1 MSKKNQKKNRDLH
14 QGRNRQTPVDP
25 SETSSAPETVE
36 AVYRDLLAR
45 APENK
50 MEPRMEPMFRAM
62 ELLGEPQRAAPVIH
76 LTGTNGKTSTARM
89 IESVLRAY
97 GLRTGRYTSPHLSSV
112 TERISIDGAPV
123 DRGTFVRIWNE
134 ILPVV
139 QVVDAELEAAGENR
153 LTYFEAV
160 TVLGFAVFAD
170 EPVDVVVLEVGLGGI
185 TDATNVADAAVSV
198 VSPISLDHSDL
209 LGDTVAEIAAEK
221 AGIIKPGGFLVSA
234 AQEPDAAQVLLD
246 VARAVDAGFRFGGVD
261 FGVESR
267 SVAVGGQQV
276 SVQGIAGRYPEL
288 TLPLHGGHQAE
299 NLALAVAALEAFFGG
314 EKPLEFDLLQQ
325 GIAEVTAPGRL
336 EVVRNAPTIVVDA
349 AHNPAG
355 IKATAGALQEAFGLE
370 KLVLVV
376 GVLQE
381 KDALE
386 MLTEL
391 YREFGDL
398 VEDLCLTQSDSPR
411 AIPAG
416 ELAQTA
422 LDAGWPEED
431 LFATESVPDAIEWAV
446 GRAEATTA
454 GEAGL
459 GGGVLITGSITL
471 VAEARELLG
480 APSAGASGSGTP
492 EAVAVPTA
500 VDVFNDFG
508 LELGDGL
515 DEDEEDFDDIFDE
528 SVDDGD
534 DDGAG
539 GSPGPQASR
548 GTRQSRADGEKNA

>member
-1 MSKKNQKKNRDLH
+1 MTE
-14 QGRNRQTPVDP
+14 TPQAPRGAAAPP
-25 SETSSAPETVE
+25 SVAQ
-36 AVYRDLLAR
+36 VYGDLLAR
-45 APENK
+45 APENR
-50 MEPRMEPMFRAM
+50 MEPRMGPMLRAM
-62 ELLGEPQRAAPVIH
+62 ELLGEPQRTAPVIH

-89 IESVLRAY
+89 IESVLRAH

-123 DRGTFVRIWNE
+123 EDGTFVRIWHE
-134 ILPVV
+134 ILPMV
-139 QVVDAELEAAGENR
+139 QMVDAELEAAGEVR

-198 VSPISLDHSDL
+198 VTPISIDHSDL
-209 LGDTVAEIAAEK
+209 LGDTEAEIAVEK
-221 AGIIKPGGFLVSA
+221 AGIIKPGGFLVSS

-246 VARAVDAGFRFGGVD
+246 AAREVGAGFRFGGVD

-276 SVQGIAGRYPEL
+276 TVQGIAGRYPEL
-288 TLPLHGGHQAE
+288 TLPLHGAHQAE
-299 NLALAVAALEAFFGG
+299 NLSVAIAALEAFFGA
-314 EKPLEFDLLQQ
+314 ENPLNAELLQE
-325 GIAEVTAPGRL
+325 GIAQVSAPGRL
-336 EVVRNAPTIVVDA
+336 EVVRSAPTILVDA

-355 IKATAGALQEAFGLE
+355 IQVTAEAIREAFGFE
-370 KLVLVV
+370 RLVLVV
-376 GVLQE
+376 GVLRE
-381 KDALE
+381 KDALS

-391 YREFGDL
+391 YRQFGDQ

-416 ELAQTA
+416 ELGQRA
-422 LDAGWPEED
+422 LDAGWPAED
-431 LFATESVPDAIEWAV
+431 LFATESLPDALEWAV
-446 GRAEATTA
+446 GRAEAVEGGGA
-454 GEAGL
+454 EAAGL

-480 APSAGASGSGTP
+480 APAGGAAQGAP
-492 EAVAVPTA
+492 EVVAVPTA
-500 VDVFNDFG
+500 VDVFEDFG

-515 DEDEEDFDDIFDE
+515 DEDEEEFEDIFE
-528 SVDDGD
+528 DGTEPD
-534 DDGAG
+534 RGADGADG
-539 GSPGPQASR
+539 GER
-548 GTRQSRADGEKNA
+548 R